1 MEREVK
7 FIQSGHHGGFILFSE
22 GGDYPTKGQKV
33 TIHTK
38 SIHVNG
44 TYESGYVSGLMRLPK
59 DNEVVLIQW
68 ERII

>member
-7 FIQSGHHGGFILFSE
+7 FIQSGAQGGFILFSE
-22 GGDYPTKGQKV
+22 GGEYPIKGQKV

-38 SIHVNG
+38 TIHVNG
-44 TYESGYVSGLMRLPK
+44 IYESGYVNGLIRLPK

-68 ERII
+68 ERI